1 MAARLPADHEAAEL
15 SLAVVVVRV
24 SVVVG
29 TLTGPL
35 GRLSAARL
43 TVVPQYPD
51 RVRTFLKLFASAT
64 RTFVGSGAS

>member
-29 TLTGPL
+29 TLTGP
-35 GRLSAARL
+35 SAGCQQPGL